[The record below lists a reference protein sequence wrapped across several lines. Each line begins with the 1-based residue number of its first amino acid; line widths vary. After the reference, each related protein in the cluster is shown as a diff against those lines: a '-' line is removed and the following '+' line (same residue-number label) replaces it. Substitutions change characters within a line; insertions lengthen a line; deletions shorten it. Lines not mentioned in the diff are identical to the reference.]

1 MELQCL
7 REESVLKIRIKF
19 SKNGPIRYI
28 GHLDVMRYFQK
39 LNRRANIDVKYSAG
53 FSPHQ
58 IMSFAAPLGVGL
70 ESMGEYV
77 DIEVNTTMS
86 SADSVAS
93 LNAASVEG
101 IQVISYVK
109 LDDNAANAMS
119 LVAAADYKVT
129 IKDNYLPNTDDIK
142 AEFNEFLAQKSII
155 VEKASKKSV
164 REVDLRPLIYD
175 AYIDENGAFFMKLS
189 TGSVE
194 NLKPEL
200 VMDAFYKYLGCEMSE
215 FALNICRLEV
225 YGLHQEKDGE
235 GNIINEELIPLEK
248 FGEIIE

>member
-1 MELQCL
+1 M
-7 REESVLKIRIKF
+7 KIRIKF

-86 SADSVAS
+86 SADSVAA
-93 LNAASVEG
+93 LNAASVDG
-101 IQVISYVK
+101 IQVLSYVK

-129 IKDNYLPNTDDIK
+129 IKDNYLPNVTDIK
-142 AEFNEFLAQKSII
+142 AAFNEFLAQKSIV

-164 REVDLRPLIYD
+164 REVDLRPLIYN
-175 AYIDENGAFFMKLS
+175 AYVNEDGSVFMKLS

-225 YGLHQEKDGE
+225 YGLNQIKDTE

>member
-7 REESVLKIRIKF
+7 REESALKIRIKF
-19 SKNGPIRYI
+19 SKTGPIRYI

-86 SADSVAS
+86 SADSVAA
-93 LNAASVEG
+93 LNEASVDG
-101 IQVISYVK
+101 IRVISYVK

-129 IKDNYLPNTDDIK
+129 IKSDYLPNTSDIK
-142 AEFNEFLAQKSII
+142 TSFNEFLAQESIV

-164 REVDLRPLIYD
+164 REVDLRPLIYE
-175 AYIDENGAFFMKLS
+175 AYIDDNGDFFMKLC

-225 YGLHQEKDGE
+225 YGLNQVKDDD
-235 GNIINEELIPLEK
+235 GNVINEELVPLEK